1 MVARMPPRDRSRD
14 DLIIEHPNRKK
25 AGSKATK
32 AIVILLL
39 LASTALLVIISIG
52 GWEKTAGAK
61 PVQVAYILLFLLFAV
76 LVARW
81 SRGTLP
87 VIAAFAII
95 LLIFAAVSAPG
106 WYDRGKAGFADTT
119 LPPEI
124 LGLLCLVLIP
134 VQILLIAFAMRG
146 FQQAWNVEIEHTRD
160 EDGYRDDRGGGE
172 RPGAVV
178 APA

>member
-1 MVARMPPRDRSRD
+1 MPPRDRSRD

-32 AIVILLL
+32 AVVILLL
-39 LASTALLVIISIG
+39 LASTALLVIISVG

-61 PVQVAYILLFLLFAV
+61 PLQVAYIILFLLFAF

-81 SRGTLP
+81 SRGVLP
-87 VIAAFAII
+87 VVAAFAII

-106 WYDRGKAGFADTT
+106 WYDRGKDGFAATT
-119 LPPEI
+119 LPAEL
-124 LGLLCLVLIP
+124 LGLLCLVLVP

-146 FQQAWNVEIEHTRD
+146 FQQAWNVEVEHARD
-160 EDGYRDDRGGGE
+160 EDDRSRYGDGGE